1 MFNSVT
7 SYFSSFLPTAIMDEI
22 SPAITATLTILLPL
36 IGEGMNLRA
45 MHKMLTLDIAVPYE
59 VVMVHDG
66 SPQTTA
72 MLSEI
77 SCPELKIVL
86 NDNGKGTLSA
96 MNAGLRVASG
106 RYILLVCA
114 DSVGPVLAINQ
125 MVELAEEGFDFISGT
140 RYACGGRRLGGSAAS
155 LAFSRLAN
163 TLLHQFA
170 GCAFTD
176 ATTGLKLFRR
186 DIVSRL
192 NLQTDT
198 KGWVIAFEMALKAQA
213 AGLKL
218 GEVANISIDR
228 ICGGC
233 STAHLDQEF
242 GYYFSWFVWAF
253 IRLKACPA
261 TQVPVQPLRL
271 PSS

>member
-1 MFNSVT
+1 
-7 SYFSSFLPTAIMDEI
+7 MDEATSARSI
-22 SPAITATLTILLPL
+22 TLTILLPL
-36 IGEGMNLRA
+36 IGEGMSLRA
-45 MHKMLTLDIAVPYE
+45 MLKMLTLDISVPYE
-59 VVMVHDG
+59 IIMVHDG
-66 SPQTTA
+66 SPKTTA

-77 SCPELKIVL
+77 SASCPQLKVVV
-86 NDNGKGTLSA
+86 NDQGKGTLSS
-96 MNAGLRVASG
+96 MNAGVREASG

-125 MVELAEEGFDFISGT
+125 MVELAEEGYDFISGT
-140 RYACGGRRLGGSAAS
+140 RYACGGRRLGGGVAS
-155 LAFSRLAN
+155 QAFSQVAN
-163 TLLHQFA
+163 TVLHRLA

-176 ATTGLKLFRR
+176 ATTGLKLFRK
-186 DIVSRL
+186 DVLTKL

-233 STAHLDQEF
+233 STAHLDQEL
-242 GYYFSWFVWAF
+242 GHYFSWFLWAF
-253 IRLKACPA
+253 LNLKACPA
-261 TQVPVQPLRL
+261 AQVQVQPLRL
-271 PSS
+271 PSN